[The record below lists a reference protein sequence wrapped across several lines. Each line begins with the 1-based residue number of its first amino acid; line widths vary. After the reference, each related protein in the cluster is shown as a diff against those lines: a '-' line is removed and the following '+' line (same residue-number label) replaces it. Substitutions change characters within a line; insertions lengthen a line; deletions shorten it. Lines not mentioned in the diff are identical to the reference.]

1 VALREFVPSARAT
14 MAVRDGAL
22 AGALDGRRVDVVT
35 ILPGFVPALVRDDG
49 AIWLAI
55 QVSHQ
60 SGDPSRDLCAAL
72 EIAAGLDPGGQV
84 AFDQLPGTGSRLQDV
99 ADPNG
104 SFEPE
109 VMDGFD
115 FWFDGVDDAD
125 GSIAENL
132 EKLNESIAPTRRLR
146 SVDAAYWVR
155 ARNREHVRWVL
166 PHDEEDALDALA
178 RIHASGAD
186 DLGPGSRLVG
196 SFRAH
201 GLLVPV
207 WDLPAGTGADA
218 VEEPLAAMVE
228 RLGDALTTSTA
239 LTGVERS
246 ARAGLANRQLTI
258 R

>member
-1 VALREFVPSARAT
+1 
-14 MAVRDGAL
+14 ML

-49 AIWLAI
+49 TIWLGI
-55 QVSHQ
+55 QLSHQ

-72 EIAAGLDPGGQV
+72 EIAAGLDAGEQV
-84 AFDQLPGTGSRLQDV
+84 AFDRLPSAGFRLQDL

-104 SFEPE
+104 TFEPE
-109 VMDGFD
+109 VMQGFD
-115 FWFDGVDDAD
+115 FWFEGVDDPD

-132 EKLNESIAPTRRLR
+132 ERLNESIAPTSRLR
-146 SVDAAYWVR
+146 SVEAAYWVST
-155 ARNREHVRWVL
+155 RNREHVRWVL
-166 PHDEEDALDALA
+166 PYDEEDALDALA

-186 DLGPGSRLVG
+186 DIGAGSRLVG

-201 GLLVPV
+201 GLLAPV
-207 WDLPAGTGADA
+207 WDLPAGTGAEA
-218 VEEPLAAMVE
+218 VEEPMAVLVE
-228 RLGDALTTSTA
+228 RLGDALSLTTA
-239 LTGVERS
+239 LTDAERS